1 MMVALG
7 TVSVCAAD
15 FTRYQV
21 ILDRLPFGS
30 EAVPAAAGAAAVDAQ
45 PAAPAITKTLKMCA
59 ITRHDRTGALQVG
72 LVDTATKKN
81 YFIAVGETEDGI
93 TVVEADYE
101 AEKALLSKDG
111 QETWITMTDVATMAA
126 TPTPPPTLGR
136 PRLPM
141 PALGG
146 QSAAPSTVVSV
157 TSRYEGGVRR
167 RDLTAG
173 ITNRVSGAAL
183 QAHLEKYQMDLI
195 RARGEKGPP
204 LPIPLTPEMDQQ
216 LVKEGVLPA
225 Q

>member
-15 FTRYQV
+15 FTRYHV

-81 YFIAVGETEDGI
+81 YFITVGETEDGI
-93 TVVEADYE
+93 TVVEADYDN
-101 AEKALLSKDG
+101 EKALLSKDG
-111 QETWITMTDVATMAA
+111 QETWITMSDVATMAA
-126 TPTPPPTLGR
+126 TPTPPPTLVR

-141 PALGG
+141 PVLGG
-146 QSAAPSTVVSV
+146 GVTMPANREAMAEARRTRRGMSTN
-157 TSRYEGGVRR
+157 T
-167 RDLTAG
+167 L
-173 ITNRVSGAAL
+173 SGEAL

-195 RARGEKGPP
+195 RAGGEKGPP